1 MGSTCQAQH
10 KNLLFESS
18 LVLTFSSPK
27 NNLWKVEFKSSVL
40 YDHVLCIIEIMK
52 NDCYVLVLQTINI
65 KIVCNDVD
73 CTEIIS

>member
-1 MGSTCQAQH
+1 MGSTIQAQH

-40 YDHVLCIIEIMK
+40 YDHVLCIIESMK